1 MPKSAYIYTLS
12 PPEISRVA
20 WQIWCDSKVVLDQN
34 FRLYRCF
41 YSFADTQTN
50 VSSSATIRAYMP
62 PTPPADNSTAM
73 KVMNDI
79 IANYMPPP
87 PAEDNPWPVA
97 AMPPQYAKPSTASPP
112 PLFSDRAIAT
122 NAHGHSDKDM
132 PSVPTFLPASR
143 LRYSLRGGRP
153 VCLGAGSFGEVYVV
167 SLEGVEKPV
176 CVKVFTE
183 RSRETDHS
191 ILVEAAKLMALNGCD
206 STPWCY
212 GVVGLTDCPGY
223 KRLGIVMEFIGDPLT
238 LRTMTLRD
246 LLITLEKRPGNLP
259 EPDWTTFAKTLA
271 TKLQRV
277 HQRGIVINDL
287 KEDNVMLRWCENTWD
302 PVLIDVGQAC
312 YRDRRVHYGILPCKV
327 EKALQDYPQLAPE
340 LLEKDISCEKSDVYS
355 LGRVLCRI
363 AHICGSQNMWMLG
376 RVCRVRGLEDRLD
389 LTAVLYF
396 LRQVQASRDGWT
408 SHGVEQGAYRSV
420 KDKISSMIFNII
432 VSIKLFLQCLSH
444 DIWMSDGL
452 FAKLCFSNHRYFNK
466 AFAIMIEVGMF
477 RYHSRPLTS
486 RRYFAH
492 HQRLRHRYSRSWT
505 HQVVGIGVVD
515 AVPPLFSNLCRLLT
529 PVW

>member
-1 MPKSAYIYTLS
+1 M
-12 PPEISRVA
+12 
-20 WQIWCDSKVVLDQN
+20 
-34 FRLYRCF
+34 
-41 YSFADTQTN
+41 YSFADTQMN

-62 PTPPADNSTAM
+62 PTPPADNSTVM
-73 KVMNDI
+73 KMMDSI
-79 IANYMPPP
+79 ITNYLPPP
-87 PAEDNPWPVA
+87 PPEDKPWPVA
-97 AMPPQYAKPSTASPP
+97 AIHPHTKPTTTKSP
-112 PLFSDRAIAT
+112 PLFSDRAIVT

-132 PSVPTFLPASR
+132 PCVPTFLPASR
-143 LRYSLRGGRP
+143 LRYSLREGHP
-153 VCLGAGSFGEVYVV
+153 VCLGAGSFGEVHVV

-238 LRTMTLRD
+238 LRTMTLQD
-246 LLITLEKRPGNLP
+246 LLCTIEKRPGNLP

-277 HQRGIVINDL
+277 HQRGIIINDL

-312 YRDRRVHYGILPCKV
+312 YRDRRVRYGVLPCEV

-363 AHICGSQNMWMLG
+363 GHIYGSQNLWMLG

-389 LTAVLYF
+389 LTTVLYF
-396 LRQVQASRDGWT
+396 LRQVQASRGGWT
-408 SHGVEQGAYRSV
+408 SRGVEQGAYRSV
-420 KDKISSMIFNII
+420 KDKIFCMVFDKM
-432 VSIKLFLQCLSH
+432 KLFLQTCQRQNFLY
-444 DIWMSDGL
+444 DIW
-452 FAKLCFSNHRYFNK
+452 
-466 AFAIMIEVGMF
+466 
-477 RYHSRPLTS
+477 
-486 RRYFAH
+486 
-492 HQRLRHRYSRSWT
+492 
-505 HQVVGIGVVD
+505 
-515 AVPPLFSNLCRLLT
+515 
-529 PVW
+529 